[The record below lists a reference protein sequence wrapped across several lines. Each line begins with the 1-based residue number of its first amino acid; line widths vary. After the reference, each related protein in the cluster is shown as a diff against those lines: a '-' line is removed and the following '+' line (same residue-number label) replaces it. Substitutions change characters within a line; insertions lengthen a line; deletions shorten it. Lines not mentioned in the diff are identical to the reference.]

1 MEVRNIN
8 KTNRTRKPSRKRKKF
23 RACFVILPAALLAI
37 AGIVSITANGRAI
50 NEADISY
57 MTVELVTESM
67 PESMPSPADD
77 QALFTPVETT
87 SPYADM
93 TITYHFGSRTE
104 TLDWST
110 IQYWISDD
118 GKGNITVDENKAAVY
133 VKLLAR
139 QYNTAYCTKKLKTS
153 YGPTVTITR
162 GHYGWMIDQKAEV
175 AALMECI
182 KSGESQTREPV
193 YSQTAN
199 SHDGPD
205 YGDTYVEM
213 NLTAQHL
220 YFYKNGKLLVET
232 DFVSG
237 DEARG
242 WSTPAGAFPLTYK
255 QKNAVLK
262 GKNYATPVTYWMPF
276 NGNIGMHDGYWR
288 SSFGGTIYKKSG
300 SHGCVNLP
308 PAVAKLIFENIEKG
322 MPVLCY
328 HLEGTEGETTTDIG
342 NAKPVETKPV
352 ETKPVETIPEMP
364 SAELPVE
371 SELPPAAAVESPAG
385 PETEFPSSTKSPA
398 GPGTEFASPST
409 GPAYGSGVTPET
421 SAQSDSGLENQI
433 PEPVMSEVLSDGP
446 GQ

>member
-1 MEVRNIN
+1 METRNIN

-23 RACFVILPAALLAI
+23 RAGFVILPAAFLVI
-37 AGIVSITANGRAI
+37 AGIVSITANGRTI

-57 MTVELVTESM
+57 MTAEPVTESM
-67 PESMPSPADD
+67 PESVPESMPSPADD
-77 QALFTPVETT
+77 QALFTPVETI

-93 TITYHFGSRTE
+93 TITYHFGSQTE
-104 TLDWST
+104 VLDWNT

-118 GKGNITVDENKAAVY
+118 GKGNITVDENQAAVY

-255 QKNAVLK
+255 QKNVVLK

-328 HLEGTEGETTTDIG
+328 HLEGTEGETTMDIG
-342 NAKPVETKPV
+342 NAKEIETKAV
-352 ETKPVETIPEMP
+352 ETKPVETIAEMP

-371 SELPPAAAVESPAG
+371 SESSPAAAVESPV
-385 PETEFPSSTKSPA
+385 
-398 GPGTEFASPST
+398 GPGTESASPST
-409 GPAYGSGVTPET
+409 GPTYGSGITPET
-421 SAQSDSGLENQI
+421 SAQSASGLENQI